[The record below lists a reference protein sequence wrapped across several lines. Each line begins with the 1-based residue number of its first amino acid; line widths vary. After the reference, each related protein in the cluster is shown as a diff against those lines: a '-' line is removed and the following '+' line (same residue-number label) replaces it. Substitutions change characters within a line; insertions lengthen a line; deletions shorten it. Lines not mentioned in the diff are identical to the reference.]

1 MSFGK
6 KPNQNSKSLS
16 TYRWVVWGIL
26 VAIYLIVFFH
36 RLSVG
41 VITGE
46 LNKTFGMNATQ
57 IANLGAMYFYS
68 YIVMQIPTGV
78 LVDYLGPKKTVV
90 IGSFIASIG
99 SATFALS
106 QNIPMAYLG
115 RLLVGLGVSVV
126 FLCLLKIQTSWF
138 PADKFATMS
147 GLTSFI
153 GSMGGLLAQTPLVTL
168 VALIGWRNSFLSMGI
183 LTSILAIFVILFV
196 KNSPVEMGFE
206 EVNPIQKSTGNKESV
221 LSQLIGVLRNPRVWF
236 PAFAFGG
243 VNGGFLVFTGTFGV
257 SYMNSV
263 YSLSKTNAANIISVV
278 LIISGISCL
287 LIGGISDRLK
297 RRKLPMLV
305 LSSIAVAAWSVLIF
319 LKPSVMVMSILISL
333 VGITSS
339 IGVICWSVGK
349 EVSNPKFS
357 GMAMS
362 IVNVFGFIFTA
373 VLMIFCG
380 RLIDVNIANGLS
392 PDLIYMRAF
401 IPLVISAVISLIS
414 GLLTTETRCRNIFVD
429 RKE

>member
-1 MSFGK
+1 MKTNK
-6 KPNQNSKSLS
+6 KSNQSKLSLA

-26 VAIYLIVFFH
+26 VTIYLIVFFH

-46 LNKTFGMNATQ
+46 LTKTFGMNATQ

-90 IGSFIASIG
+90 IGSTIASLG
-99 SATFALS
+99 SIIFALA
-106 QNIPMAYLG
+106 QNITMAYLG

-153 GSMGGLLAQTPLVTL
+153 GSMGGLLAQTPLVAL
-168 VALIGWRNSFLSMGI
+168 VALIGWRYSFLSMGI
-183 LTSILAIFVILFV
+183 LTFLLALLALLFV

-206 EVNPIQKSTGNKESV
+206 EINPVIKSAGNKESI
-221 LSQLIGVLRNPRVWF
+221 LSQLAEVLKNPRVWF
-236 PAFAFGG
+236 PAFVFGG

-257 SYMNSV
+257 SYLNSV
-263 YSLSKTNAANIISVV
+263 YGLSSTYAANLISIV
-278 LIISGISCL
+278 LIISGIACL
-287 LIGGISDRLK
+287 LIGGISDKLR
-297 RRKLPMLV
+297 RRKIPLLV
-305 LSSIAVAAWSVLIF
+305 LSAMAVAAWSLLVF
-319 LKPSVMVMSILISL
+319 LKPSVLLMSVLIFI

-349 EVSNPKFS
+349 EVSNPKLS

-373 VLMIFCG
+373 LLMIICG
-380 RLIDVNIANGLS
+380 RLIDINTLKGLS
-392 PDLIYMRAF
+392 PDMVYNRSF
-401 IPLVISAVISLIS
+401 IPLVVSAGIALIA
-414 GLLTTETRCRNIFVD
+414 GLFSTETGCKNIC
-429 RKE
+429 